1 MPDRHVYEY
10 SVIRLVPKVEREEF
24 LNIGVIVFCKRKK
37 YLAVK
42 YHLDSDRLALFSDAT
57 DLEEIAA
64 YLQTWDLIAKG
75 QASGGSI
82 AQLDQAN
89 RFRWLTNKRST
100 IIQPSPVHVGR
111 CGKPEEV
118 LERLFTKYVG

>member
-1 MPDRHVYEY
+1 MPDKHVYEY
-10 SVIRLVPKVEREEF
+10 SVIRLVPRVEREEF

-42 YHLDSDRLALFSDAT
+42 YHLDQERLALFSDALDFT
-57 DLEEIAA
+57 EIES
-64 YLQTWDLIAKG
+64 YLQTWDLVAKG
-75 QASGGSI
+75 QASGGPI

-111 CGKPEEV
+111 CGEPDEV
-118 LERLFTKYVG
+118 LERLFTEYVG